1 MTFLRSPKAK
11 LFASLFK
18 APEVPPEQQADR
30 IRFMERDV
38 CLTIKVIVLGV
49 LSYYFLS
56 NWFEGVSTIGELG
69 TETVRGAF
77 LTYVVANLIIGGFL
91 LAMDYLPVA
100 WVQWAV
106 FVLNI
111 VDGIFFA
118 LLVII
123 SGGLESTIYWVFL
136 VLVIRN
142 AVSITRVR
150 LQIAV
155 NLFIILCYLFA
166 GLLDIGM
173 QELRREQEQ
182 IESAFDR
189 EGEELREVRQLRR
202 AFTHAKMRLAEERDP
217 KALFSLQAQRDELA
231 RQLKDRIGASY
242 KAGSTNQTAVAV
254 NPAAWRM
261 ADVAVADTTDLSHAG
276 ALVLINLVETP
287 RIQQSLLNRILLLL
301 LLACSC
307 YGINVLAD
315 LQLQAQEEAREF
327 AVRQEQLRSTGRLAA
342 EIAHQ
347 LKNPLAII
355 NNAAFSL
362 QKTLAEA
369 KPSALLQLEMIREE
383 VTRSDRIIT
392 ELMGY
397 AQLAEGRVERVQ
409 VHDEIE
415 QALARAFPPALQHEI
430 LIQVDCPKDLPPLL
444 LQRAHLR
451 EALVNLLTNA
461 RDALAGKGRIEVAA
475 RRDDQDAVVISV
487 TDSGPGIPEYQR
499 EQIFEPYF
507 STKEKGTGLGLAIVR
522 HNVEIYGGKVRVEST
537 LGKGTCFTLTFPAKS
552 TMSTAA

>member
-1 MTFLRSPKAK
+1 MTLLRSHTAK
-11 LFASLFK
+11 LLAGLFR

-30 IRFMERDV
+30 LRFMERDV
-38 CLTIKVIVLGV
+38 CLTIKVFVLGA
-49 LSYYFLS
+49 LAYFFLS
-56 NWFEGVSTIGELG
+56 DWFEGVSTIGELG
-69 TETVRGAF
+69 METVRGAF
-77 LTYVVANLIIGGFL
+77 RAYLAANVLIGIML

-100 WVQWAV
+100 WVQWSV

-111 VDGIFFA
+111 VDGTFVA
-118 LLVII
+118 LLTVIT
-123 SGGLESTIYWVFL
+123 GGLESTIYWVFL

-166 GLLDIGM
+166 GLLDLTM
-173 QELRREQEQ
+173 QEL
-182 IESAFDR
+182 
-189 EGEELREVRQLRR
+189 
-202 AFTHAKMRLAEERDP
+202 
-217 KALFSLQAQRDELA
+217 KAAQDHVE
-231 RQLKDRIGASY
+231 
-242 KAGSTNQTAVAV
+242 NQTAGMGVRTNHTAATSVA
-254 NPAAWRM
+254 NPPGISNLA
-261 ADVAVADTTDLSHAG
+261 AVASVGSSTNLGGGTNLPPTMKRQKRRHSDEDAGDLSRAVILSISNMTDG
-276 ALVLINLVETP
+276 KSM
-287 RIQQSLLNRILLLL
+287 QSVFSRVLLLL
-301 LLACSC
+301 LLAFSC

-315 LQLQAQEEAREF
+315 LQFQAQEEAREF

-362 QKTLAEA
+362 QKSLGEA
-369 KPSALLQLEMIREE
+369 KPATLQQIEMIREE

-397 AQLAEGRVERVQ
+397 AQLAEGRVERVE
-409 VHDEIE
+409 VAEE
-415 QALARAFPPALQHEI
+415 VSNALQRAFPPALQHEI
-430 LIQVDCPKDLPPLL
+430 QIQVTCAKNLPPLL

-461 RDALAGKGRIEVAA
+461 RDALNGKGRIEVNA
-475 RRDDQDAVVISV
+475 RLDERGAVVISV
-487 TDSGPGIPEYQR
+487 ADNGPGIPDYQC
-499 EQIFEPYF
+499 EHIFEPYF

-522 HNVEIYGGKVRVEST
+522 HNAEIYGGKAAVEST
-537 LGKGTCFTLTFPAKS
+537 LGKGTTFTLSFPAKS
-552 TMSTAA
+552 TMTASA